1 MALAPIR
8 GAPPDAPNP
17 DFPVEGPRAI
27 PARPTAAP
35 AAVDQP
41 PTRPI
46 RQRHTPIEM
55 GAGGVTFTF
64 RVIPEQPAIAR
75 ASLTIHIVA
84 EAAGAAPPQALGF
97 LRMSAS
103 NARAFLADLSNGR
116 SPVVATGDEDGD
128 VQIEYESTEAG
139 PVLMVRKPGDGEA
152 VCGSIIDTGC
162 DLRTMTNVLLAD
174 LGA

>member
-1 MALAPIR
+1 MTLAPIR
-8 GAPPDAPNP
+8 GAPLDAPNP
-17 DFPVEGPRAI
+17 DFPVESPRAK
-27 PARPTAAP
+27 PAQPTAAP

-84 EAAGAAPPQALGF
+84 EATGASSQQPLGF

-128 VQIEYESTEAG
+128 VRIEYESTEAG
-139 PVLMVRKPGDGEA
+139 PVLMVRKPSDREA
-152 VCGSIIDTGC
+152 IYRSIIDAGC
-162 DLRTMTNVLLAD
+162 DLPAMTNVLLAD

>member
-8 GAPPDAPNP
+8 GAPPGAPNP
-17 DFPVEGPRAI
+17 DFLVGNPRAR
-27 PARPTAAP
+27 PAQPFAAP
-35 AAVDQP
+35 ASDDRP

-46 RQRHTPIEM
+46 RQRHTPIKM

-84 EAAGAAPPQALGF
+84 EAAGASSPQSLGF

-116 SPVVATGDEDGD
+116 
-128 VQIEYESTEAG
+128 
-139 PVLMVRKPGDGEA
+139 
-152 VCGSIIDTGC
+152 
-162 DLRTMTNVLLAD
+162 
-174 LGA
+174 